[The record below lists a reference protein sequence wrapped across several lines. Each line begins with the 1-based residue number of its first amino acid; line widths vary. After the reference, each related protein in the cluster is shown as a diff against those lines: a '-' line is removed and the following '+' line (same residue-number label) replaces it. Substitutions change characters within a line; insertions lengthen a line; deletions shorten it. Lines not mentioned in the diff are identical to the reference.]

1 MKLIIFEATD
11 RCGKDTYI
19 AELIKGLRNYTIRHW
34 SFPQGDTNDEKTNW
48 QKNSFHDEFSHY
60 VFLSAR
66 FPDHTLF
73 WNRAHLGE
81 LVYGSIYRDSQPHTW
96 VPNLEY
102 QYGMVN
108 DPNVFL
114 VHLTADPEFVAAKDD
129 GKSYSDKIEKKTEE
143 IEAFLKAVE
152 ASDIKNKI
160 IIKVNNGENYRD
172 QQEIT
177 QQIRSFVGL

>member
-19 AELIKGLRNYTIRHW
+19 AELTKGLRNYTIRHW
-34 SFPQGDTNDEKTNW
+34 SFPQGSTNDEKTNW
-48 QKNSFHDEFSHY
+48 QKHSFHDEFSQY

-108 DPNVFL
+108 DPNVYL
-114 VHLTADPEFVAAKDD
+114 IHLTADPEFVAAKDD

-143 IEAFLKAVE
+143 VKAFTKAVE
-152 ASDIKNKI
+152 KSDIKNKLT
-160 IIKVNNGENYRD
+160 IKVNNGENYRD
-172 QQEIT
+172 LQEIT